1 MKRVK
6 KIFQIQQYQQWPPKI
21 PEEHAKLH
29 FEELN
34 LAIVDSDCRAKKRMH
49 FLVLLDAFC
58 FHHDQSEKKKK
69 NESSVCLGTFLCKK

>member
-21 PEEHAKLH
+21 PEVHAKLH

-49 FLVLLDAFC
+49 FSVLLDAFY
-58 FHHDQSEKKKK
+58 FHHDQSEKS
-69 NESSVCLGTFLCKK
+69 ESSVILGTFLCKT